1 MLKLNA
7 LSALKGS
14 VMKAVIDVRFAKK
27 IAL

>member
-7 LSALKGS
+7 LSALKAS